1 MTISLFCSLYSLNCR
16 RIRMT
21 TRKITTIALLTSLA
35 SVLRIS
41 MGAFPN
47 IKPITALFFVL
58 ILYIGLVDAILVS
71 ALTMV
76 VTGIVMGFSI
86 IIIGQILSYAII
98 LVLGSFLLSLVFNII
113 LRTWFIFI
121 LTLCYGFF
129 LSLSSVYLFGS
140 PIMIFCMNRFSVD
153 LTHAISTAIFF
164 PILLTIFNLFWQ
176 HEKL

>member
-1 MTISLFCSLYSLNCR
+1 
-16 RIRMT
+16 MT

-98 LVLGSFLLSLVFNII
+98 LVLGSFMLKQVNNII
-113 LRTWFIFI
+113 LRTCFIFI

-129 LSLSSVYLFGS
+129 ISLYSAYLFGS
-140 PIMIFCMNRFSVD
+140 PFLIFWLNGLSFD
-153 LTHAISTAIFF
+153 LAHAISTAIFF
-164 PILLTIFNLFWQ
+164 PILLIIFNRFWQ

>member
-1 MTISLFCSLYSLNCR
+1 MTNIRLICSLYSLNCR
-16 RIRMT
+16 RVRMT

-98 LVLGSFLLSLVFNII
+98 LVLGSFMLKQVNNMII
-113 LRTWFIFI
+113 RTCFIFI

-129 LSLSSVYLFGS
+129 ISLYSAYLFGS
-140 PIMIFCMNRFSVD
+140 PFLIFWLNGLSFD
-153 LTHAISTAIFF
+153 LAHAISTAIFF
-164 PILLTIFNLFWQ
+164 PILLTIFNRFWQ
-176 HEKL
+176 HEK